1 MAEKEKEKKL
11 GMQALFSKVYRA
23 NLSMADFFQ

>member
-1 MAEKEKEKKL
+1 MEKKEKEKKP
-11 GMQALFSKVYRA
+11 GMQALFSKAYRA